1 LERRRPES
9 NPTQER
15 PATGW
20 KRLDDPIGKS
30 VLIAESDRVLGR
42 LHQEALERDGWQVD
56 LVHDGNSAMSR
67 VMESTP
73 DVLLL
78 NTLPDLDL
86 VAALERLRSYPP
98 TKHLPVI
105 VLLDTVDHVDLHRVR
120 ELGVLSFLIKSRMM
134 RERLSQTITELL
146 QKRKRPDGDE
156 TKD

>member
-15 PATGW
+15 PTTGW
-20 KRLDDPIGKS
+20 KRVDDPTGKN

-42 LHQEALERDGWQVD
+42 MHQEALERDGWQVD
-56 LVHDGNSAMSR
+56 LVHDGKSAISR

-86 VAALERLRSYPP
+86 VATLERLRSYPP

-105 VLLDTVDHVDLHRVR
+105 VLLDTVDHVDLNRVR

-146 QKRKRPDGDE
+146 QKRKQPEADD
-156 TKD
+156 TKG